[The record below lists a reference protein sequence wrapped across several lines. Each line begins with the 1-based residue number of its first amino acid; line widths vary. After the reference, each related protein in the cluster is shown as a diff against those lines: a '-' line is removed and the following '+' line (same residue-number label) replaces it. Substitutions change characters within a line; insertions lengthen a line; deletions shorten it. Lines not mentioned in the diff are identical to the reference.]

1 MIQECELMI
10 YFDNAATTL
19 KKPEAVVRAVADAVC
34 TVGNASR
41 GSHEASLS
49 GMRILYK
56 TRAMLC
62 EMFHGDSPERTV
74 FTANATMALNMT
86 IQGMFNPGDHVITTA
101 LEHNSV
107 LRPLYLME
115 SRG

>member
-19 KKPEAVVRAVADAVC
+19 KKPEAVARAVADAVC

-56 TRAMLC
+56 TRADRIYSQC
-62 EMFHGDSPERTV
+62 DHGTKYDYS
-74 FTANATMALNMT
+74 
-86 IQGMFNPGDHVITTA
+86 GDV
-101 LEHNSV
+101 
-107 LRPLYLME
+107 
-115 SRG
+115 